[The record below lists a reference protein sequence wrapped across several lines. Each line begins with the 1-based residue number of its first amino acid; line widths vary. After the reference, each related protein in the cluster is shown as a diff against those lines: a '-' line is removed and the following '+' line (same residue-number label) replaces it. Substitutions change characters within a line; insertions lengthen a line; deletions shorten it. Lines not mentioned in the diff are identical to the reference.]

1 MTKVLVA
8 LDESPVSRRAA
19 EVAGRLFAGPDTE
32 FLAISVAE
40 VPTAWGDPFGGVYAL
55 PQSFWN
61 DMPPEGLT
69 PKDVAAEADASG
81 LDRAEALVEVG
92 APVDRI
98 VAAAEEHDVDV
109 IVVGAHHKGFLRR
122 VVDPSISE
130 GVLHRAHR
138 PVLVVAEQ
146 EHPSRHGHKA

>member
-19 EVAGRLFAGPDTE
+19 QVAGRLFAGPDTE

-61 DMPPEGLT
+61 DIPSEGLT
-69 PKDVAAEADASG
+69 ARDVAAEADASG
-81 LDRAEALVEVG
+81 LAHAEPLVEVG
-92 APVDRI
+92 MPVERI
-98 VAAAEEHDVDV
+98 VAAADEHDVDV
-109 IVVGAHHKGFLRR
+109 IVVGAHDKGFLRR
-122 VVDPSISE
+122 LVDPSVSE
-130 GVLHRAHR
+130 GVNHRAHR
-138 PVLVVAEQ
+138 PVLVVSED
-146 EHPSRHGHKA
+146 EHRHRPRR

>member
-19 EVAGRLFAGPDTE
+19 QVAGRLFAGPDTE

-61 DMPPEGLT
+61 DLPGEGLT
-69 PKDVAAEADASG
+69 EGDVAAEADASG
-81 LDRAEALVEVG
+81 LDRVEPLVEVG
-92 APVDRI
+92 MPVDRI
-98 VAAAEEHDVDV
+98 VAAADEHDVDV
-109 IVVGAHHKGFLRR
+109 IVVGAHDKGFLRR
-122 VVDPSISE
+122 LVDPSVSE
-130 GVLHRAHR
+130 GVIHRAHR
-138 PVLVVAEQ
+138 PVLVVSEDD
-146 EHPSRHGHKA
+146 HHHRR

>member
-1 MTKVLVA
+1 MIKVLVA

-19 EVAGRLFAGPDTE
+19 HVAGRLFAGPDTE

-61 DMPPEGLT
+61 DLPGSELT
-69 PKDVAAEADASG
+69 EQEVTAEAEDSG
-81 LDRAEALVEVG
+81 LNRVEPLVEVG
-92 APVDRI
+92 MPVERI
-98 VAAAEEHDVDV
+98 VAAADEHDVDV

-122 VVDPSISE
+122 LIDPSVSE
-130 GVLHRAHR
+130 GVIHRAHR
-138 PVLVVAEQ
+138 PVLVVGEDDA
-146 EHPSRHGHKA
+146 PPA